1 MANTNALKLKYQ
13 PLNAW
18 TPASF
23 TIPSTFP
30 GQVGAYTGPY
40 PLVTGVFPS
49 NKRRVEL
56 ADLVGL
62 GAFTSGDLILES
74 LPPGACM
81 LRTLVKPL
89 TAVTGVGTAVGYVK
103 TSGQDY
109 GTTTYNLKTAPSA
122 TRIDLDTAHSGIV
135 SMDAA
140 TNLLFHVV
148 VDTTCDA
155 ITAGQVDIWY
165 DYVVYSV

>member
-1 MANTNALKLKYQ
+1 MANTNALKQSPQ

-23 TIPSTFP
+23 SISSAFP
-30 GQVGAYTGPY
+30 AQVGAYSGPY
-40 PLVTGVFPS
+40 TLVTGAFPS
-49 NKRRVEL
+49 KKYRVEL
-56 ADLVGL
+56 ADLTGL

-74 LPPGACM
+74 LPPGACI

-89 TAVTGVGTAVGYVK
+89 TAFTGVGTAVGYVK
-103 TSGQDY
+103 TSGSDY
-109 GTTTYNLKTAPSA
+109 GTTSFNLKTAVSA
-122 TRIDLDTAHSGIV
+122 TRFDLATATAAIV

-140 TNLLFHVV
+140 TNLLFHVI

-155 ITAGQVDIWY
+155 ITAGQVDIWV
-165 DYVVYSV
+165 DYTTFSV

>member
-1 MANTNALKLKYQ
+1 MANTNALKQSPQ

-18 TPASF
+18 TPQSF
-23 TIPSTFP
+23 TIASGFP
-30 GQVGAYTGPY
+30 GLVPAYTGGY
-40 PLVTGVFPS
+40 TLASGSFPS
-49 NKRRVEL
+49 KKYRVEL

-62 GAFTSGDLILES
+62 GAFTSGDIILES
-74 LPPGACM
+74 LPPGACVT
-81 LRTLVKPL
+81 RTLVKPL

-103 TSGQDY
+103 TSGSDY
-109 GTTTYNLKTAPSA
+109 GTTSFNLKTAVSA
-122 TRIDLDTAHSGIV
+122 TRFDLATATAAIV
-135 SMDAA
+135 SMTAA

-155 ITAGQVDIWY
+155 ITAGQVDIWV